1 MDLRSYILRLLRRN
15 ENGLTNREQDKQDL
29 INEIKKLKEQGLKQK
44 DVSEI
49 TGKSIRT
56 IKSYWN
62 F

>member
-1 MDLRSYILRLLRRN
+1 MRSYILRLLRRN